1 MEVLIEIKRQED
13 AKSSPYF
20 QSIRLTL
27 EKENLTVAS
36 LLREI
41 NANPDIRDIEGEPVP
56 YISWECSCLQKKC
69 GACAILVNGRP
80 RLACDTF
87 IRDYMKKDRLTLA
100 PLSKFPIIKDL
111 IVDRSILY
119 NNLRDIQNYLE
130 EEVRLTDKN
139 TDTAYEASR
148 CLMCGCC
155 LEVCPN
161 FYVGGDF
168 FGAASFVP
176 ATRLITAAN
185 KGGAEELKREY
196 REHIY
201 KGCGKSLACKDI
213 CPAGIDMDKMLS
225 KSNEVAV
232 WKSFVKHE

>member
-1 MEVLIEIKRQED
+1 MEVIIEIKRQED
-13 AKSSPYF
+13 VKSSAYF
-20 QSIRLTL
+20 QSIRLTPK
-27 EKENLTVAS
+27 KENLTVAS

-41 NANPDIRDIEGEPVP
+41 NANPDIKDTEGGPVP

-80 RLACDTF
+80 KLACDTF
-87 IRDYMKKDRLTLA
+87 IRDYTKKGRLTLA
-100 PLSKFPIIKDL
+100 PLSKFPVIKDL

-119 NNLRDIQNYLE
+119 NNLRGIKNYLE

-176 ATRLITAAN
+176 ATRLITATGR
-185 KGGAEELKREY
+185 GGAEELKREY

-232 WKSFVKHE
+232 WKSLFKR

>member
-1 MEVLIEIKRQED
+1 MEVIIEIKRQED
-13 AKSSPYF
+13 VKSSAYF
-20 QSIRLTL
+20 QSIRLTPK
-27 EKENLTVAS
+27 KENLTVAS

-41 NANPDIRDIEGEPVP
+41 NANPDIRDTEGEPVP

-80 RLACDTF
+80 RLVCDTF
-87 IRDYMKKDRLTLA
+87 IRDYMKKGRLTLA
-100 PLSKFPIIKDL
+100 PLSKFPVIKDL

-119 NNLRDIQNYLE
+119 NNLRDIKNYLE

-176 ATRLITAAN
+176 ATRLMTASDSDGERKKA
-185 KGGAEELKREY
+185 Y
-196 REHIY
+196 RKHIY
-201 KGCGKSLACKDI
+201 SGCGKSLACKDI
-213 CPAGIDMDKMLS
+213 CPAGIDMDKLLS

-232 WKSFVKHE
+232 WKSLFKR

>member
-1 MEVLIEIKRQED
+1 MEVIIEIKRQED
-13 AKSSPYF
+13 AKSSAYF
-20 QSIRLTL
+20 QSIRLTPK
-27 EKENLTVAS
+27 KENLTVAS

-87 IRDYMKKDRLTLA
+87 IRAYMKKDRLTLA

-176 ATRLITAAN
+176 ATRLMTASDSDGERKKA
-185 KGGAEELKREY
+185 Y
-196 REHIY
+196 RKHIY
-201 KGCGKSLACKDI
+201 SGCGKSLACKDI
-213 CPAGIDMDKMLS
+213 CPAGIDMDKLLS